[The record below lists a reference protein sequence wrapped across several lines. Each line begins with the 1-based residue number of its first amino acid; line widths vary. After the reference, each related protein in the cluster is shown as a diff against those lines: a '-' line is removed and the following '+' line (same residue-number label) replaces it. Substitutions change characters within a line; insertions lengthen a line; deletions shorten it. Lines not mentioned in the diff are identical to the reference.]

1 MIANLYT
8 TNATLVTAMKQTII
22 NGQLVYQLKGDCA
35 QYYSSFPN
43 FEFMFDD
50 KYIFNLHPSDYM
62 VMFSTNCVLL
72 VAPTDD
78 QTNFGDSVIIGYSF
92 LAGFYAAFDVANKR
106 IGFAPLN
113 SQMSFVAVV
122 PHSEFDHLVDEV
134 KSLAGWAIALIVIV
148 VLLVVVVIIFL
159 VRRYRLK
166 KLEHNLEHY
175 NDQTAL
181 MNDSGHG
188 EKTFDTHGK
197 AYLN

>member
-1 MIANLYT
+1 
-8 TNATLVTAMKQTII
+8 
-22 NGQLVYQLKGDCA
+22 
-35 QYYSSFPN
+35 
-43 FEFMFDD
+43 
-50 KYIFNLHPSDYM
+50 
-62 VMFSTNCVLL
+62 
-72 VAPTDD
+72 
-78 QTNFGDSVIIGYSF
+78 
-92 LAGFYAAFDVANKR
+92 
-106 IGFAPLN
+106 
-113 SQMSFVAVV
+113 MSFVTVV

-188 EKTFDTHGK
+188 EKTFDTQGK